1 MDPDKIAILLGTIR
15 AIILNESATS
25 VLLPTY
31 DSAGDQVLNGFHA
44 AGFSA
49 EELMAL
55 ERNLVLLR
63 DALRQMTRT
72 E

>member
-1 MDPDKIAILLGTIR
+1 MDPDKIAILLGIIR
-15 AIILNESATS
+15 ALILNESAAS

-31 DSAGDQVLNGFHA
+31 DSAGEQLINGFHT

-55 ERNLVLLR
+55 ERNLVQLR